1 MPTRPSPRKPSA
13 AGREHIAEQMDE
25 VDPDAIL
32 AVRTALRRHLAR
44 ELEADFAAAYARF
57 ETAGPYSPDPV
68 SAGKRSLRNLALG
81 YLVELETDA
90 IRTRALDQLTTADN
104 MTDAMA
110 ALVALANCD
119 CPERPRAL
127 DAFYAKWQDEPL
139 VVDKWFS
146 VQASSRLPG
155 TLIEVRRL
163 LEHPAFDRR
172 NPNKVRPSSAPS
184 ATATTR
190 FHAAGAG
197 YASPPSR

>member
-1 MPTRPSPRKPSA
+1 DADADPAFA
-13 AGREHIAEQMDE
+13 AEALGLPGASYIAEQLDE

-44 ELEADFAAAYARF
+44 ELETDFAAAYARF
-57 ETAGPYSPDPV
+57 ETPGPYSPDPV

-81 YLVELETDA
+81 YLMELETTA

-127 DAFYAKWQDEPL
+127 
-139 VVDKWFS
+139 
-146 VQASSRLPG
+146 
-155 TLIEVRRL
+155 
-163 LEHPAFDRR
+163 
-172 NPNKVRPSSAPS
+172 
-184 ATATTR
+184 
-190 FHAAGAG
+190 
-197 YASPPSR
+197 